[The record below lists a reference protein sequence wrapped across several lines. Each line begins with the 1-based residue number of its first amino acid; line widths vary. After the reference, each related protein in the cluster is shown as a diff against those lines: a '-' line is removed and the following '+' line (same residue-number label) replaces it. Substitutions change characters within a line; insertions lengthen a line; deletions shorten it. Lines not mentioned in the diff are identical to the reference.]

1 MKTVKTLSM
10 TRNVRSDMR
19 VTMIPWQHT
28 IALYSTDLYTE
39 RGNLDFNSHD
49 FCFLS
54 FIEKEKMRFIHL
66 YILNFLDLQGS
77 TNRILPIL
85 EPSITLFNPV
95 NNIFFSC
102 FMLPLHIV
110 HRHRCSRGGR
120 QSRRHRACT
129 LQSQTL
135 TKRKDDY

>member
-1 MKTVKTLSM
+1 MSARARGGDALGWAGLSLTPWKQEPATVKTVKTLSM

-54 FIEKEKMRFIHL
+54 FIEKEKMRLIHL
-66 YILNFLDLQGS
+66 YILN
-77 TNRILPIL
+77 
-85 EPSITLFNPV
+85 
-95 NNIFFSC
+95 
-102 FMLPLHIV
+102 
-110 HRHRCSRGGR
+110 
-120 QSRRHRACT
+120 
-129 LQSQTL
+129 
-135 TKRKDDY
+135 